1 MENIHTS
8 PIFISIHGQQLLY
21 VLQYMLI
28 IYTNEILQ
36 VAKEDAVDLEN
47 PPNTKLFNPEYCN
60 DPDTVLLSRCH
71 RGLVA
76 ANQNAPATPN
86 IVIQNDFEGL
96 AGLLL
101 QRNPA
106 LPASVPN
113 STQSAP
119 HMTRAAP
126 ALVPKMTLV
135 DFCEKF
141 DLFVFILQKLNVLH
155 VTGPHAL
162 WFISNQQLVEVRGMD
177 IGQLVDVRDAQE
189 HWGYGQGSN
198 ENQMN

>member
-1 MENIHTS
+1 MCCNICC
-8 PIFISIHGQQLLY
+8 IIS
-21 VLQYMLI
+21 
-28 IYTNEILQ
+28 TNEILQ

-47 PPNTKLFNPEYCN
+47 PPNTKLFDPEYRN
-60 DPDTVLLSRCH
+60 DPDTALLLRRH
-71 RGLVA
+71 HGLVA
-76 ANQNAPATPN
+76 ADQNAPATPN
-86 IVIQNDFEGL
+86 IVIQNNFEGL

-101 QRNPA
+101 QCNPA

-119 HMTRAAP
+119 RMTRAAL

-141 DLFVFILQKLNVLH
+141 NLSVFILQKLNVLH

-162 WFISNQQLVEVRGMD
+162 RFISNQQLVEVGGMD
-177 IGQLVDVRDAQE
+177 IGQLADVRDAQE